1 MRSKDGNWVYTNPEV
16 AEAPQPREHRKRV
29 SAAKLAQK
37 PGRQPCSTFLRKG
50 GATASRM
57 LEKGVYSM
65 FARRLGMFLPL
76 VLLAASTALGQTTFA
91 TITGLITDSQG
102 TLVPGATILAIHQ
115 RTNYRYSG
123 ASNDA

>member
-1 MRSKDGNWVYTNPEV
+1 
-16 AEAPQPREHRKRV
+16 
-29 SAAKLAQK
+29 
-37 PGRQPCSTFLRKG
+37 
-50 GATASRM
+50 
-57 LEKGVYSM
+57 M

-123 ASNDA
+123 ASNDAGQYTRPGHRVTSNR

>member
-1 MRSKDGNWVYTNPEV
+1 
-16 AEAPQPREHRKRV
+16 
-29 SAAKLAQK
+29 
-37 PGRQPCSTFLRKG
+37 
-50 GATASRM
+50 
-57 LEKGVYSM
+57 M

-123 ASNDA
+123 ASNDAGQYTLANLLEGVYTVRVSAPESAEEKHSRAQTSPLTRSPHIKSSASALPVASADCFANP